1 MNKNTGVQKMT
12 KQYHTDANVNFAIKS
27 IVNNDTVKN
36 IFLSIDVKETLDY
49 ISTINNLS
57 YYDAME
63 VVKILQKEWA

>member
-1 MNKNTGVQKMT
+1 MNKQEVQMT
-12 KQYHTDANVNFAIKS
+12 KYHTDANVNFAVKS

-36 IFLSIDVKETLDY
+36 IFLSIDVKETLNY

>member
-1 MNKNTGVQKMT
+1 MNTGETQMT
-12 KQYHTDANVNFAIKS
+12 KYHTDANVNFAVKS

-36 IFLSIDVKETLDY
+36 IFLSIDVKETLNY

>member
-1 MNKNTGVQKMT
+1 MNKQEVQMK
-12 KQYHTDANVNFAIKS
+12 KYHTDANVNFAVKS

-36 IFLSIDVKETLDY
+36 IFLSIDVKETLNY

>member
-1 MNKNTGVQKMT
+1 MNTGVQKM
-12 KQYHTDANVNFAIKS
+12 KQYHKDANVNFAVKS

-36 IFLSIDVKETLDY
+36 IFLSIDVKETLNY

>member
-1 MNKNTGVQKMT
+1 MNTNTGVQKMT
-12 KQYHTDANVNFAIKS
+12 KYHTDANVNFAVKS